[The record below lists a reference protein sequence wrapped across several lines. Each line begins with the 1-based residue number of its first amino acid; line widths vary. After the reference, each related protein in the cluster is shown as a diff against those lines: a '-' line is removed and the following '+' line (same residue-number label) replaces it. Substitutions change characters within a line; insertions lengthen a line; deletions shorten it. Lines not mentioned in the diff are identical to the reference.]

1 MKFVVLL
8 ALLGL
13 LAVASAR
20 PQYGGIGG
28 FGLWDFMPLF
38 QKRVIENE
46 KHQNDGPKPY
56 YLTPTCQGFQTVHCV
71 LQCTADKDQ
80 GIEEK
85 IEFLPPGCDVTPEFE
100 QT

>member
-46 KHQNDGPKPY
+46 KKREAAKP
-56 YLTPTCQGFQTVHCV
+56 PCRGFRAVLCV
-71 LQCTADKDQ
+71 LQCHDHDH
-80 GIEEK
+80 GSDL
-85 IEFLPPGCDVTPEFE
+85 EFLPTGCKVTPEFE
-100 QT
+100 KK